1 MQDYE
6 SESNNRKQTLAE
18 GNQIY
23 GNAKEKCHIK
33 SHNPISAL
41 LANVRSLY
49 QNAGCLLP
57 IVEEK

>member
-6 SESNNRKQTLAE
+6 SESNDRKQTLAE

-23 GNAKEKCHIK
+23 DNAKEKCHTK
-33 SHNPISAL
+33 SLNPISAL